1 MISPFQFLPLVAW
14 LGFNLATVI
23 AAQDGVVRIISSTR
37 EFDSILK
44 ENEIVLVACKYN
56 QQP

>member
-1 MISPFQFLPLVAW
+1 MISPFQFLPSVVW
-14 LGFNLATVI
+14 LGLNLATVI
-23 AAQDGVVRIISSTR
+23 AAQDDMVQIISSMR

-44 ENEIVLVACKYN
+44 ENEMVLVACKCN